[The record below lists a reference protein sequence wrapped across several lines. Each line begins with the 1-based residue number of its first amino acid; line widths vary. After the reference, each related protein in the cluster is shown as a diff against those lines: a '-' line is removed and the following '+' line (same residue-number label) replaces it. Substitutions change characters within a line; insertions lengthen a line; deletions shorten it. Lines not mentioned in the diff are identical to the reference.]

1 MPAQGAWGFWYI
13 PGSKSFHVAW
23 TGVVEFLAGFWL
35 AIGAISKLAFGI
47 SISDAFQ
54 LGSGLLLVIHFIEI
68 FIRICDCCFCSITS
82 EVRAFFF

>member
-54 LGSGLLLVIHFIEI
+54 LGSGLLITIHFIEI
-68 FIRICDCCFCSITS
+68 LIWISDHCFCSITS
-82 EVRAFFF
+82 EVRDYFF

>member
-47 SISDAFQ
+47 SISYLDQ
-54 LGSGLLLVIHFIEI
+54 
-68 FIRICDCCFCSITS
+68 
-82 EVRAFFF
+82 

>member
-54 LGSGLLLVIHFIEI
+54 LGSGLFSYSFYPSYQSNSSSL
-68 FIRICDCCFCSITS
+68 S
-82 EVRAFFF
+82 